1 MSSIQPSENF
11 VNESSPQPAAD
22 GRGPT
27 RGADRCDEVL
37 VALRRVIRAV
47 DLHSR
52 ALVRSHG
59 LTAPQALVLKEIVA
73 AGELQVG
80 ALAQRVSLSHA
91 TITDILNRLE
101 RRGLVARSRSEIDRR
116 RVLVRATTAAEQTL
130 ERAPPLLQES
140 FTSRFAGLAD
150 WEQGMLIASL
160 QRIAALMDAERIDA
174 APVLAPGGV
183 NDTADMAG
191 APDTGASVHHHP
203 VADRGARCPAG

>member
-1 MSSIQPSENF
+1 VSEILQPQQQPLSSAH
-11 VNESSPQPAAD
+11 NEADRGRRTSP
-22 GRGPT
+22 
-27 RGADRCDEVL
+27 DRCDEVL

-59 LTAPQALVLKEIVA
+59 LTAPQALVLKEVVA
-73 AGELQVG
+73 ARELPVG

-101 RRGLVARSRSEIDRR
+101 RRALVVRTRSEMDRR
-116 RVLVRATTAAEQTL
+116 RVLVRATPAAEQTL

-140 FTSRFAGLAD
+140 FASRFAQLAD
-150 WEQGMLIASL
+150 WEQTLLLASL

-174 APVLAPGGV
+174 APVL
-183 NDTADMAG
+183 TAGTVEDAAEG
-191 APDTGASVHHHP
+191 AATTSATGASQ
-203 VADRGARCPAG
+203 AQSGSGTATGS

>member
-1 MSSIQPSENF
+1 M
-11 VNESSPQPAAD
+11 NESLPRRSAG

-27 RGADRCDEVL
+27 PGADRCDEVL

-101 RRGLVARSRSEIDRR
+101 RRGLVSRSRSEVDRR
-116 RVLVRATTAAEQTL
+116 RVLVRATAAAEQTL

-140 FTSRFAGLAD
+140 FAARFTGLAD
-150 WEQGMLIASL
+150 WEQSMLLASL

-174 APVLAPGGV
+174 APVLAAGGV
-183 NDTADMAG
+183 NDMADVAG
-191 APDTGASVHHHP
+191 ATDPSSGAITPLPPEQDASLSDK
-203 VADRGARCPAG
+203 A

>member
-1 MSSIQPSENF
+1 VSEILQPQQRGQSSSRSTDDQDRRTTP
-11 VNESSPQPAAD
+11 
-22 GRGPT
+22 
-27 RGADRCDEVL
+27 DRCDEVL

-59 LTAPQALVLKEIVA
+59 LTAPQALVLKEVVA
-73 AGELQVG
+73 ARELAVG

-101 RRGLVARSRSEIDRR
+101 RRALVVRSRSEMDRR
-116 RVLVRATTAAEQTL
+116 RVLVRATPAAEQTL

-140 FTSRFAGLAD
+140 FASRFSQLAD
-150 WEQGMLIASL
+150 WEQTLLLASL

-174 APVLAPGGV
+174 APVLAAGTVEDAAEGSMNTDATVETPMQPGS
-183 NDTADMAG
+183 DTAMG
-191 APDTGASVHHHP
+191 G
-203 VADRGARCPAG
+203 